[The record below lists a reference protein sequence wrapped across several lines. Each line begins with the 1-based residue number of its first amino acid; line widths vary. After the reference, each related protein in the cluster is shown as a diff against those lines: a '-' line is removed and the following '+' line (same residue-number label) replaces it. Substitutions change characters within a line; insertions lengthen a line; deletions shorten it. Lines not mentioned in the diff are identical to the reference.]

1 MEIPPSGLQ
10 ARAPVAVAAPTE
22 TPAPVA
28 GQSVEA
34 VVTAV
39 RPRLASGTAAGFILE
54 LDAPGLDGPLE
65 ASSPRSLEPGSRLLL
80 RFVDSGRAR
89 VESVIENPRLPS
101 AQPQAPAQ
109 QALREALPR
118 QQPLAEAF
126 TDMSRLLQTAPLPEE
141 VKRAMERV
149 LSTLPTPAQLSTG
162 PGLRAAIAASGTF
175 LESRLQR
182 SDARTPG
189 GATDPTQRPDAQPV
203 QPRADTPP
211 PDISGNAASR
221 LWRLLGRVAPPSAP
235 ARPAANP
242 SPSGSV
248 AGTGTGTGT
257 GIAQGAIPPSASPAT
272 SSNQAYPP
280 GRVAAPGVGLTPG
293 SNTPSEAPGVARG
306 ATTIAPAPSAR
317 PVNPA
322 GIPAASPPTSGYLAA
337 EPSRSSPPSNTLAA
351 QEPRLQSEAPRSST
365 PFVQAAPGQ
374 PEYGQGGRN
383 TGVPTQTPADGTT
396 TVPQQRAAPVP
407 PITATATSRT
417 QPPTVAPDADAPAPA
432 SRDALPPD
440 GRRGS
445 AAQAEQGPRGASL
458 ARERLPSALDGQYMR
473 PPAAARL
480 WAGTPGPTAGA
491 ESGSASTSI
500 SAPTG
505 ANATPVGRA
514 IPAPAAEHDIDAR
527 VPADRRPIPPGISP
541 RNGPDLLQPRPSSAS
556 PNAYGPTGAAGT
568 ASPPAPPQQATAT
581 AAVPIGDSPETQGP
595 AQPKDTPPPPPSR
608 SAPDLSSFPR
618 PPVAPQQRGAASEVE
633 GEPGRQIVDASGLPP
648 LPTRAPALAAA
659 RGIPRTAHE
668 EPGTT
673 PDTSQRGP
681 RRHGTLAAEGGTRG
695 EALRR
700 DLKASLGLLRSSLL
714 ELMPRGSAT
723 GLPLTGSTPEPSRL
737 GQEVGSALYNARGQL
752 PAGSEPLPGAAP
764 SGGRDHGSRTT
775 KTPEDDAVGQL
786 LRLVEGALA
795 RTRVHQIASLNDA
808 RTPNDPAGSAP
819 TWSIEI
825 PIPSASGFDSL
836 RLRLEEQP
844 GRRGETA
851 RESREWSVML
861 CLDCAS
867 LGPIH
872 ALVRLTG
879 HRLGTTLWAE
889 RESTV
894 RAARE
899 AIGGLEEA
907 LRAQGVEVE
916 RVECLPGR
924 PPEPAAL
931 RFGRLLDVRT

>member
-10 ARAPVAVAAPTE
+10 ARAPVPVAAPTE
-22 TPAPVA
+22 TPAPVS

-101 AQPQAPAQ
+101 AQTQAPAQ

-141 VKRAMERV
+141 VKRGMERM

-182 SDARTPG
+182 SDTRTPR
-189 GATDPTQRPDAQPV
+189 GAMDMTVRPDAQSA

-211 PDISGNAASR
+211 PDTSGNAASR

-248 AGTGTGTGT
+248 AGTGTGTG
-257 GIAQGAIPPSASPAT
+257 IARGAIPPNANPASA
-272 SSNQAYPP
+272 SNQAYAP
-280 GRVAAPGVGLTPG
+280 GRVPAPGVGLTPG
-293 SNTPSEAPGVARG
+293 SSAPPEAHGVAQG
-306 ATTIAPAPSAR
+306 ATTIAPPPSPR
-317 PVNPA
+317 PMNPA
-322 GIPAASPPTSGYLAA
+322 DAPAARAPTPGNPAA
-337 EPSRSSPPSNTLAA
+337 ESSRSSPPSNTLAA

-365 PFVQAAPGQ
+365 PSVQAAPGQ
-374 PEYGQGGRN
+374 PEHGQGGRY

-407 PITATATSRT
+407 PMPATATSRT
-417 QPPTVAPDADAPAPA
+417 EPPTAAPDADAPAPT
-432 SRDALPPD
+432 SRDGLPPD

-445 AAQAEQGPRGASL
+445 AAPAEQGSRDASL
-458 ARERLPSALDGQYMR
+458 TRERLPSALDGQYMR
-473 PPAAARL
+473 PPAAARVS
-480 WAGTPGPTAGA
+480 AGTPGPTAGA
-491 ESGSASTSI
+491 ESGSTSTST
-500 SAPTG
+500 SAPT
-505 ANATPVGRA
+505 ASNATPVGRA
-514 IPAPAAEHDIDAR
+514 TPAPAAEHDIDAR
-527 VPADRRPIPPGISP
+527 VPTDRRPTPPGISP
-541 RNGPDLLQPRPSSAS
+541 RNGPDLLQPRPSPSS
-556 PNAYGPTGAAGT
+556 PNPYGPAGAAGT
-568 ASPPAPPQQATAT
+568 ASPPAPPQRATAT
-581 AAVPIGDSPETQGP
+581 AAVPIGNSPETQGP
-595 AQPKDTPPPPPSR
+595 VQPKDTPPPPPSR

-618 PPVAPQQRGAASEVE
+618 PPVAPQQRGAASGVE
-633 GEPGRQIVDASGLPP
+633 GEQPRQSVEASGLPP
-648 LPTRAPALAAA
+648 LPARAPAPPTA

-673 PDTSQRGP
+673 ADTSQRTS
-681 RRHGTLAAEGGTRG
+681 RRHGTLAAEGGTQD

-723 GLPLTGSTPEPSRL
+723 GLPLTSATPEPSRL

-752 PAGSEPLPGAAP
+752 PAGSDPLPGAAS

-795 RTRVHQIASLNDA
+795 RTRVHQLASLNDA

-819 TWSIEI
+819 AWSIEI

-836 RLRLEEQP
+836 RLRLEEPP

>member
-10 ARAPVAVAAPTE
+10 ARAPLPVAAPTE
-22 TPAPVA
+22 TPAPVS
-28 GQSVEA
+28 GQPVEA
-34 VVTAV
+34 IVTAV
-39 RPRLASGTAAGFILE
+39 RPRLASGMAAAFILE

-89 VESVIENPRLPS
+89 VESLIENPRLPS
-101 AQPQAPAQ
+101 TQTQAPAQ

-141 VKRAMERV
+141 VKRGMERV

-182 SDARTPG
+182 SDTRMPR
-189 GATDPTQRPDAQPV
+189 GATDITLRPDAQSA
-203 QPRADTPP
+203 QPRADTSL
-211 PDISGNAASR
+211 PDTSGNAASR
-221 LWRLLGRVAPPSAP
+221 LWRLLGRLAPPSAP
-235 ARPAANP
+235 ARAATNP

-248 AGTGTGTGT
+248 AGTGTGTG
-257 GIAQGAIPPSASPAT
+257 IAQGAMPQQANPAT
-272 SSNQAYPP
+272 ASNQAYPP
-280 GRVAAPGVGLTPG
+280 GRVPAFGFGLTPG
-293 SNTPSEAPGVARG
+293 SSAPPEVQGAAQG
-306 ATTIAPAPSAR
+306 ATTVAPLLSSR
-317 PVNPA
+317 PM
-322 GIPAASPPTSGYLAA
+322 IPAAAPAASAPTPGHPAA
-337 EPSRSSPPSNTLAA
+337 EPSRNSTPSNTLPAR
-351 QEPRLQSEAPRSST
+351 EPPLQSEAPRSST
-365 PFVQAAPGQ
+365 PSVQVTPGQ
-374 PEYGQGGRN
+374 PEHGQGARN
-383 TGVPTQTPADGTT
+383 TGAPTQTPADGATS
-396 TVPQQRAAPVP
+396 VPQQRAAPAP
-407 PITATATSRT
+407 PTHATTTSRT
-417 QPPTVAPDADAPAPA
+417 PWPTASPDAHDPA
-432 SRDALPPD
+432 SPARDGLPPE

-445 AAQAEQGPRGASL
+445 AAQAEQGSRDASL
-458 ARERLPSALDGQYMR
+458 TRERLPSALDGQSMR
-473 PPAAARL
+473 PPAAARVS
-480 WAGTPGPTAGA
+480 AGTPGPTAGT
-491 ESGSASTSI
+491 ESGSTSTST
-500 SAPTG
+500 SAPT
-505 ANATPVGRA
+505 ASNATPAGRA
-514 IPAPAAEHDIDAR
+514 TPAPAAEREIDGR
-527 VPADRRPIPPGISP
+527 VPADRRPTPPGISP
-541 RNGPDLLQPRPSSAS
+541 RNGPDVLQPRPSPLSLH
-556 PNAYGPTGAAGT
+556 PEGPAGTAGT
-568 ASPPAPPQQATAT
+568 ASPPAPPQRATAT
-581 AAVPIGDSPETQGP
+581 AAVPIADSPETNGP

-608 SAPDLSSFPR
+608 SAPDLPPFPR
-618 PPVAPQQRGAASEVE
+618 PPVAPQQRGAASGME
-633 GEPGRQIVDASGLPP
+633 GEQLRQNVGGSGLPP
-648 LPTRAPALAAA
+648 PPARAPAPALAAA
-659 RGIPRTAHE
+659 RGMPWTAHE
-668 EPGTT
+668 DPGATA
-673 PDTSQRGP
+673 DANQRGSL
-681 RRHGTLAAEGGTRG
+681 RHGALAAEGGTRG
-695 EALRR
+695 EILRR

-723 GLPLTGSTPEPSRL
+723 GLPLTSGSPEASRL
-737 GQEVGSALYNARGQL
+737 GQEAGSALYNARGQL
-752 PAGSEPLPGAAP
+752 PAGADPLPGAAP
-764 SGGRDHGSRTT
+764 SGRRDYGGRTT

-786 LRLVEGALA
+786 LQLVEGALA
-795 RTRVHQIASLNDA
+795 RTRVHQLASLNDA

-819 TWSIEI
+819 AWSIEI

-844 GRRGETA
+844 WRRGETA
-851 RESREWSVML
+851 REAREWSVML